1 MNPESARGGLDPLL
15 LRRATVLVDRGADS
29 VVHEHRLTVDQWRMP
44 ALLAVR
50 GPLPM
55 TALCEELSLAGATAT
70 RVADH
75 LVTEDLAHR
84 DIDDIDR
91 RRVVLHAS
99 RQGKHLYGQLV
110 EKVEAAQEQELRALA
125 DTEPERLARLIDRS
139 PVPSSTPEGF
149 SQTSGK

>member
-1 MNPESARGGLDPLL
+1 MAPESTRDGLDPLL
-15 LRRATVLVDRGADS
+15 LRRAAALVDQGAAS
-29 VVHEHRLTVDQWRMP
+29 VVREHRLTVDQWRMLE
-44 ALLAVR
+44 LLAVH
-50 GPLPM
+50 GPLAM
-55 TALCEELSLAGATAT
+55 STLCGELSLAGATAT

-99 RQGKHLYGQLV
+99 RQGRHLYGQLV

-125 DTEPERLARLIDRS
+125 DTEPERLARLIDRF
-139 PVPSSTPEGF
+139 PGPSSIPESF
-149 SQTSGK
+149 SQTSGR